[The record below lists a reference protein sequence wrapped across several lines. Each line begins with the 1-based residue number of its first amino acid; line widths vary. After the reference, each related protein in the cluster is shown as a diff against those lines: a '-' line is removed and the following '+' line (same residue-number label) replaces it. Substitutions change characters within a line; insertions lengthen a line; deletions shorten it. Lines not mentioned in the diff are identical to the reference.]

1 MRRFV
6 LGILAAWSTATLA
19 IAAPIP
25 KADDTADWLEFRG
38 PDGTGHYKGAPLP
51 IAWGPDKNVTWK
63 TPIPGAGWSSPI
75 LLRGK
80 LVLTTAVP
88 VGDGEKPDYELRA
101 LCIDAK
107 SGKIEWNELI
117 FLEKGATTPIP
128 HKKNSHAS
136 PTAVSDGERIVVH
149 FGHMGTAALDLTG
162 KILWK
167 NDKYPYE
174 HQHGNGASPIL
185 AEGNVVFSCDAKAN
199 PFVLALDIKTGKEA
213 WKTDRAMPA
222 SLKFS
227 FATSQ
232 LIEHKGVKMI
242 VSPASDYCAAYDPK
256 TGKEI
261 WRVKYPKP
269 GWSLICRPV
278 YSNGLVFV
286 ATGYVNQ
293 HMIAIDPSGTGDLTD
308 KVAWKTS
315 KFAPNTPT
323 PLAVGDEL
331 YMLSD
336 QGTLSCLDAKTGT
349 VHWSE
354 RIKGGAFSSSPI
366 LADGLIYITSE
377 SGVGQV
383 VKANKAKL
391 EVVSESD
398 MKEKTFASFVPSGGA
413 LYLRTETALFKF
425 ESKKKD

>member
-6 LGILAAWSTATLA
+6 PILLVTFAAATFA

-25 KADDTADWLEFRG
+25 KAAEGSDWLEFRG
-38 PDGTGHYKGAPLP
+38 PDGTGHYKGPPLP
-51 IAWGPDKNVTWK
+51 TAWGPDKNVAWK

-75 LLRGK
+75 ALRGK
-80 LVLTTAVP
+80 LILTTAVA
-88 VGDGEKPDYELRA
+88 VGAAEKPDYELRA

-107 SGKIEWNELI
+107 SGKIDWNEQV
-117 FLEKGATTPIP
+117 FFEKGDATAIP

-136 PTAVSDGERIVVH
+136 PTAASDGEHIVVH

-162 KILWK
+162 KVLWK

-185 AEGNVVFSCDAKAN
+185 AEGNVVFSCDAKVN

-242 VSPASDYCAAYDPK
+242 VSPASDFCAAYDPK

-261 WRVKYPKP
+261 WRVKYPRP
-269 GWSLICRPV
+269 GWSLICRPI
-278 YSNGLVFV
+278 YSSGLVFV

-293 HMIAIDPSGTGDLTD
+293 HLIAIDPSGTGDLTE
-308 KVAWKTS
+308 KVVWKTS

-323 PLAVGDEL
+323 PLTVGDEL

-336 QGTLSCLDAKTGT
+336 QGALSCLDAKTGT

-366 LADGLIYITSE
+366 FADGHIYITSE
-377 SGVGQV
+377 TGYGQV

-398 MKEKTFASFVPSGGA
+398 MKEKTYATMAPVDGA

-425 ESKKKD
+425 EAKKKD